1 MNRPVGSGRKNLHHI
16 VAGLLSLFVL
26 LPSTIAL
33 AQTTGTGST
42 VPTLVNFSGTVTDV
56 NGRPQSGVHGV
67 TFFLYKESEGGAPLW
82 IETQNVQADGRGH
95 YSVML
100 GSTTNLGLPKD
111 LFVSGEARWLGVQ
124 IEGQAEQP
132 RVLLLS
138 VPYALKAA
146 DAETIGGLPA
156 SAFVLAGASPAAVG
170 PATANS
176 TPNEADGVPPA
187 GSVTGSGTLD
197 FLPLWTSTSAIGNSV
212 LFQSGTGATAKVGI
226 NTTTPGA
233 TVDVK
238 GTTNLEGL
246 LTLPAQGAATASA
259 GKGSQPQDLVASS
272 FNSGTKAAVN
282 QTFQWKAEASG
293 NNTATPSGT
302 LNLLFGSGTSS
313 PAETGLKLSSKG
325 LFTFATGQTF
335 PGAGTITGVTT
346 ASGSGLTGGGTSG
359 SLSITLLGTCATNQ
373 TLQWNGTSWVCA
385 TVGGTGTITGVT
397 AGTDLTGGGTSGNVT
412 LNVDT
417 SKVALLNSANTF
429 NANQTITANG
439 GNTALNVTQEA
450 ASGVTYAI
458 IGTSRVPTNGDA
470 AILGQQLSNAE
481 VFGVQGYISNT
492 TGTGAGVFG
501 SNAGPGATGSTY
513 KGFAS
518 GVWGDAGTF
527 GTIGVLATADNGNGV
542 VAYNN
547 SSVVS
552 AVVGENLNTTNSSAA
567 LAPGVYGISSA
578 PLGLGVI
585 GSGPAHSSTFN
596 SNVGFNPVGV
606 VGDSSAAAG
615 IGVWGVTDSGTSVYG
630 STNTGTGVE
639 GLSNSA
645 TGVLGVS
652 NTGIGVSG
660 GSTVS
665 AGVAGA
671 SPAAGNSGV
680 YGLTTN
686 TDLANGSYG
695 VWGDDS
701 VPTGTAGGSNG
712 GVYGYSQ
719 GGDGVVG
726 ISNSNSAFNSAGTF
740 FAPNNPF
747 PLVAIGWN
755 NNNCLVNTQ
764 GDLTC
769 TGSKSAA
776 VPLPDNRWV
785 RLYAVESPE
794 NWFED
799 FGSGTLS
806 NGSASIALEPTFR
819 DTVTSSQDYHVFLT
833 PRGDCEGLYLASTSA
848 SGFEVR
854 ELHHGT
860 SNIAFD
866 YRIVVR
872 RKGYENIR
880 MQDVTEMQSHIA
892 AKVEKLRQLKH
903 RPAIAQPV
911 GSHTRAEV
919 QMPVTLP
926 PNRSAQPSKLQPAL
940 PVQPVPATTKR

>member
-1 MNRPVGSGRKNLHHI
+1 MKRSVGSGNRKTLHLV
-16 VAGLLSLFVL
+16 VAGVLLMFAL
-26 LPSTIAL
+26 LPSTLAL
-33 AQTTGTGST
+33 AQASGAVST

-56 NGRPQSGVHGV
+56 SGRPLSGVHGV

-82 IETQNVQADGRGH
+82 METQNVQSDSRGH

-100 GSTTNLGLPKD
+100 GSTTTLGLPKD
-111 LFVSGEARWLGVQ
+111 LFASGEARWLAVQ

-156 SAFVLAGASPAAVG
+156 SAFVLAAPSASSSST
-170 PATANS
+170 ATA
-176 TPNEADGVPPA
+176 PPALADAAAPPA

-197 FLPLWTSTSAIGNSV
+197 FIPLWTSTSAIGNSV

-226 NTTTPGA
+226 NTTTPAA
-233 TVDVK
+233 TLDVK
-238 GTTNLEGL
+238 GMGTIRGL
-246 LTLPAQGAATASA
+246 LSLPAISPATAARGSNSQALNLSA
-259 GKGSQPQDLVASS
+259 SAFSS
-272 FNSGTKAAVN
+272 SNSAAVN
-282 QTFQWKAEASG
+282 ENFRWQAEPSG
-293 NNTATPSGT
+293 NDTSTPAGT
-302 LNLLFGSGTSS
+302 LNLLFGSGSS
-313 PAETGLKLSSKG
+313 APVETGFKIANNGQL
-325 LFTFATGQTF
+325 TFATGQTF

-346 ASGSGLTGGGTSG
+346 ATGSGLTGGGTTG
-359 SLSITLLGTCATNQ
+359 SLTLSLTNSCTTSQ
-373 TLQWNGTSWVCA
+373 TLQWNGTAWGCA
-385 TVGGTGTITGVT
+385 TSGLGTITGVT
-397 AGTDLTGGGTSGNVT
+397 AGNGITGGGTSGNVT
-412 LNVDT
+412 VNIDATKVPQLN
-417 SKVALLNSANTF
+417 AANTF
-429 NANQTITANG
+429 NANQIITANG
-439 GNTALNVTQEA
+439 GNTALNVTQTA

-470 AILGQQLSNAE
+470 AILGQQLANAE

-527 GTIGVLATADNGNGV
+527 GTIGVFATADNGNGV

-552 AVVGENLNTTNSSAA
+552 AVVGENLNTTNSSAS

-585 GSGPAHSSTFN
+585 GSGPVHSSTFN
-596 SNVGFNPVGV
+596 NNVGFNPVGV

-615 IGVWGVTDSGTSVYG
+615 IGVWGVTDSGTRVYG
-630 STNTGTGVE
+630 STHSGTGVY
-639 GLSNSA
+639 GLSNSG
-645 TGVLGVS
+645 TGVLGMS
-652 NTGIGVSG
+652 NTGIGISG
-660 GSTVS
+660 NSTIS
-665 AGVAGA
+665 AGVAGV
-671 SPAAGNSGV
+671 SAAGGIAGV
-680 YGLTTN
+680 YGTTTN
-686 TDLANGSYG
+686 TDMANAAYG
-695 VWGDDS
+695 VWGDD
-701 VPTGTAGGSNG
+701 PTTNGISGGSNG
-712 GVYGYSQ
+712 GVYGFSED
-719 GGDGVVG
+719 GDGITG
-726 ISNSNSAFNSAGTF
+726 ISYSPSVFNSAATF
-740 FAPNNPF
+740 FAPNNAW
-747 PLVAIGWN
+747 PLTAIGWN
-755 NNNCLVNTQ
+755 NNNCTVNTQ
-764 GDLTC
+764 GDLVC

-806 NGSASIALEPTFR
+806 NGSASVALEPNFR

-833 PRGDCEGLYLASTSA
+833 PRGECEGLYLASTSA

-872 RKGYENIR
+872 RKGYESIR
-880 MQDVTEMQSHIA
+880 MEDVTEMQNHLA
-892 AKVEKLRQLKH
+892 AKREMLERPRH
-903 RPAIAQPV
+903 RPTIVQPA
-911 GSHTRAEV
+911 SNHARAEV
-919 QMPVTLP
+919 QLPVPLRP
-926 PNRSAQPSKLQPAL
+926 NPSSHPNRL
-940 PVQPVPATTKR
+940 PMVIPVPPAPASTKR